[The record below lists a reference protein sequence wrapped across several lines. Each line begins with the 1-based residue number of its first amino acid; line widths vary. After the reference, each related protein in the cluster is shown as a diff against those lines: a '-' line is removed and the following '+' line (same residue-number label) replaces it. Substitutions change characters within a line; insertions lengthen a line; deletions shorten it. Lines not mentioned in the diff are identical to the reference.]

1 MGTGESRNQ
10 RSFVL
15 VTNTEALASEA
26 RRALAPYR
34 RTRCIRDVREAR
46 ALFEREGPPLGV
58 VVEMHLAEESGF
70 DVLRDLRERFP
81 FVPALLLAASP
92 SPAELERGYAL
103 RAAHVALPLTGDSL
117 MPFVFRAL
125 TEEVVSDERVGFLVE
140 SLVRA
145 GVLTLR
151 EAELLVLVI
160 GDMPRERIIE
170 RMAISENTLKGHVRA
185 LLRKLEAGDLDKL
198 AARVFRVAL
207 QNGGRAATGEP
218 PRVYDADATDRYE
231 RDHQSSPAS
240 PSDRKRA
247 G

>member
-1 MGTGESRNQ
+1 VRGWIE
-10 RSFVL
+10 
-15 VTNTEALASEA
+15 
-26 RRALAPYR
+26 
-34 RTRCIRDVREAR
+34 RDA
-46 ALFEREGPPLGV
+46 PPLAV
-58 VVEMHLAEESGF
+58 VVEMHLGDESGF
-70 DVLRDLRERFP
+70 DVLRDLRARFP
-81 FVPALLLAASP
+81 FVPAVLLADSP
-92 SPAELERGYAL
+92 TAEELERGYKL
-103 RAAHVALPLTGDSL
+103 RAAHVPLPLNADVL

-125 TEEVVSDERVGFLVE
+125 TEEVVADERVGFLVE

-160 GDMPRERIIE
+160 GDIPREEIVS

-207 QNGGRAATGEP
+207 QNGGRAASIP
-218 PRVYDADATDRYE
+218 PRRIADPTTESETRGRVDDLPPEA
-231 RDHQSSPAS
+231 
-240 PSDRKRA
+240 SDRKRA